1 MQEKHLTSYQALS
14 LLFWQYLVLAAV
26 LGVFFRSFPF
36 HAGLSLGLLFFF
48 LGMHYQDKRLFR
60 LVLVCAVFLL
70 AFAYTVWREPSQ
82 SAESKAYYQEYF
94 NPLQEENGELCG
106 KIEYVQ
112 GMSDGRLRVLLSH
125 VHRKEE
131 NLCNHTELS
140 ELTEKSLQGNV
151 VLTLYQSSDTVDTAS
166 LHAALEKRRP
176 VAGQFLQ
183 AKAALRPFHGVLQQY
198 YGRQNAWYGARLY
211 GKNYDVKILG
221 EGNFWSNVR
230 EDLRLAFVRV
240 LFADEWQNNTPKNQE
255 KTAIQSALA
264 TQDTSPG
271 SFVNSPAS
279 SYAVFEGQAKAI
291 LLALLFGDKFYLTQ
305 DTLDSFSKANLS
317 HSLALS
323 GQHLS
328 LVGVLACFFLFFVSW
343 LKPRIYLY
351 VPKYHLFVFMGL
363 VFGFLYCWLGS
374 SPYSLLRAYAMAS
387 LAGLLYVRA
396 RHCTLLDL
404 LFYALALFICFN
416 PLALYQLGVQ
426 LSFCS
431 VFTIAFCLPL
441 LRYLHGKYFTGFRP
455 FLRKIFFFP
464 FSLLLISCAV
474 QIVISPL
481 LLLYFGQISW
491 FSLLNIVWLPLLAF
505 WVIPVALLGFLCAGF
520 SFAPS
525 ILSLAYEPVV
535 FFIAGLKGLTEFFPL
550 QQGIRPMGLACL
562 GFYLLL
568 LLCVFSLQKW
578 TQKSRV
584 FLTLAIFF
592 LFVPVFLRF
601 LPFGQGVQLILFDV
615 GNGQAVF
622 LRTKEKKLLIDV
634 GGISSKRFNAGRD
647 IVAKKLTQN
656 AFPHFDY
663 LIASHD
669 DADHING
676 IAPIVQAFPVRAFYE
691 TSCKTE
697 KQGYAKK
704 ALDTML
710 SRSHIPV
717 IPLGMGD
724 FLDLGGGYGLEVLYP
739 PKMPVNTPLK
749 VAKNPWA
756 LAKYSRNNSSLI
768 LRLVKNGHGI
778 ALFCGDSEA
787 KAIAKL
793 VAMHEQNIHS
803 LQADILILP
812 HHGSQNSYS
821 EKLYELV
828 RPRYVLASCSAY
840 NHFQFPAQKV
850 REYFIRNN
858 IPLLTTAEHGDIV
871 FMHEEGQE
879 GQIILGKKTFLQAC
893 YSIL

>member
-36 HAGLSLGLLFFF
+36 YAGLSLGLLLLF

-60 LVLVCAVFLL
+60 LVLVCAAFLL
-70 AFAYTVWREPSQ
+70 ALAYTAWREPSQ

-94 NPLQEENGELCG
+94 QPLQEENGELCG

-112 GMSDGRLRVLLSH
+112 GMSDGRIRVILSR

-240 LFADEWQNNTPKNQE
+240 LFADEAEAENLQKSTQE
-255 KTAIQSALA
+255 EDKTAGA
-264 TQDTSPG
+264 PFPH
-271 SFVNSPAS
+271 SFAS
-279 SYAVFEGQAKAI
+279 TLGQAKAI

-328 LVGVLACFFLFFVSW
+328 LVGVVACFFLAFVSW
-343 LKPRIYLY
+343 LKPRVYLH

-363 VFGFLYCWLGS
+363 VLGFLYCWLGS

-387 LAGLLYVRA
+387 LAGLLYVWA

-416 PLALYQLGVQ
+416 PLSLYQLGVQ

-441 LRYLHGKYFTGFRP
+441 LRYLYRKYFAGFRP
-455 FLRKIFFFP
+455 TLRKILFFP
-464 FSLLLISCAV
+464 LSLLLISCAV

-491 FSLLNIVWLPLLAF
+491 FSLFNIVWLPLLAF
-505 WVIPVALLGFLCAGF
+505 WVMPVALLGFLCAGF

-525 ILSLAYEPVV
+525 ILSLAYDPVV
-535 FFIAGLKGLTEFFPL
+535 YCIAGLKGLTEFFPL
-550 QQGIRPMGLACL
+550 QQGIRPMGLAYL

-568 LLCVFSLQKW
+568 LLGVFSLQKC
-578 TQKSRV
+578 TRKSRV

-601 LPFGQGVQLILFDV
+601 LPFGQGAQLTLFDV

-622 LRTKEKKLLIDV
+622 LQTKEKKLLIDV
-634 GGISSKRFNAGRD
+634 GGIHSKRFNAGRD

-739 PKMPVNTPLK
+739 PKMPATTSLK
-749 VAKNPWA
+749 TAKNPWA

-787 KAIAKL
+787 KAIEKL

-803 LQADILILP
+803 LQADILVLP